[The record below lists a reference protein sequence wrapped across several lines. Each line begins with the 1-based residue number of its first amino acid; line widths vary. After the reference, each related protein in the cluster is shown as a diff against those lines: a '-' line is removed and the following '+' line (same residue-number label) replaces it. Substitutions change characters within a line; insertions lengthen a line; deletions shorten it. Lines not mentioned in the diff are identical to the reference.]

1 MSSNN
6 CEFQEKHYTQINGAT
21 IGGPESASTTD
32 IFRAVFIDEPA
43 LKEGPFEPLEFC
55 GYRDDMFDVEITKT
69 KEEINAFTDFLN
81 GLIPGI
87 RFKPKIREDKID
99 FLDTMVTIEN
109 GYLITSPYSKPTDSK
124 QYLVPS
130 SVHKENVVNNIPKTV
145 GMRLR
150 RLCSDRVEGDR
161 IFAEYLDEYRAY
173 MEARGYD
180 PMNIRGHFAEIAN
193 LKRQD
198 ALKKV
203 ERRKR
208 NGRKDQYFL
217 LNRKN
222 LLSKYREINSETLE
236 TSTQRF
242 GIKRTLSKKFVHN
255 ILQTPEKFK
264 GTFMPIKTTEEKT
277 RNH

>member
-1 MSSNN
+1 M
-6 CEFQEKHYTQINGAT
+6 K
-21 IGGPESASTTD
+21 
-32 IFRAVFIDEPA
+32 
-43 LKEGPFEPLEFC
+43 L
-55 GYRDDMFDVEITKT
+55 KT
-69 KEEINAFTDFLN
+69 KKEAIYHLLISVSVPEIWPFKVSEILRKNAKRKLSILCPFSENCDVTTR
-81 GLIPGI
+81 I

-109 GYLITSPYSKPTDSK
+109 GYLITSPYSKSTDSK

-161 IFAEYLDEYRAY
+161 IFADALDEYRAY

-180 PMNIRGHFAEIAN
+180 PMSIRGHFAEIAN

-203 ERRKR
+203 KRREKKWKERPI
-208 NGRKDQYFL
+208 FL
-217 LNRKN
+217 LNSKN
-222 LLSKYREINSETLE
+222 LLF
-236 TSTQRF
+236 Q
-242 GIKRTLSKKFVHN
+242 V
-255 ILQTPEKFK
+255 
-264 GTFMPIKTTEEKT
+264 
-277 RNH
+277 